1 MAKFDDHPFIAIWET
16 TQACDLVC
24 QHCRAC
30 AKPTRDPS
38 ELSTAE
44 GKRVLDSLAA
54 AHVPLVILTGGD
66 PAKRPDLLELVAHG
80 RSRGLIMGL
89 TPSATPLVTPTL
101 IGELAQ
107 AGLARLAVSV
117 DAPGAAIH
125 DAFRG
130 VAGSFDM
137 SLRILRDAKAAGIG
151 TQINTSIHAKNIHIL
166 KEMAEVVR
174 DAGCL
179 LWSVF
184 FVVPTGRAGLSMMPS
199 PSAVESALEE
209 LAALAEREPFAVKT
223 TAAPHYRRVLAEK
236 KRASGVA
243 AEHGTHG
250 KQGVRVNDGRG
261 FLFVSH
267 RGEVFPSGFL
277 PIPCGNVRERDV
289 IEIYRTSPVF
299 LELRDAERLQ
309 GKCGACEYKQLCGG
323 SRARAHAVSG
333 ELHDWDG
340 LCAYVPPGYEAE
352 FERDQR
358 QRDEQLGRVALAV
371 VNG

>member
-30 AKPTRDPS
+30 AKPGRDPS
-38 ELSTAE
+38 ELDTAE
-44 GKRVLDSLAA
+44 GKRLLDSLAQ

-89 TPSATPLVTPTL
+89 TPSATPLVTPEL
-101 IGELAQ
+101 ITELAQ
-107 AGLARLAVSV
+107 AGLSRLAVSV
-117 DAPGAAIH
+117 DAPAPEIH

-130 VAGSFDM
+130 VAGSFEM

-166 KEMAEVVR
+166 SDMATLVR
-174 DAGCL
+174 DAGCA

-184 FVVPTGRAGLSMMPS
+184 FVVPTGRAGLSMLPS
-199 PSAVESALEE
+199 ASAVESALEE
-209 LAALAEREPFAVKT
+209 LAAIAEHEPFAVKT

-243 AEHGTHG
+243 VEHGTHG
-250 KQGVRVNDGRG
+250 KQGLRVNDGRG

-289 IEIYRTSPVF
+289 IEIYRTSSVF
-299 LELRDAERLQ
+299 QELRDPERLL
-309 GKCGACEYKQLCGG
+309 GKCGACEYRSLCGG
-323 SRARAHAVSG
+323 SRARAYAVSG
-333 ELHDWDG
+333 KLHDWDG
-340 LCAYVPPGYEAE
+340 LCAYVPPGYEAA
-352 FERDQR
+352 FERDRRERDAELQR
-358 QRDEQLGRVALAV
+358 VPLPV
-371 VNG
+371 VSA